1 MLIKQLKYLQMRDV
15 IIHFKIILGVEEG
28 EWVRVG
34 VWGPSQV
41 SKTLIYDEAF
51 SRIQMM
57 DGNA

>member
-1 MLIKQLKYLQMRDV
+1 MRDV
-15 IIHFKIILGVEEG
+15 IIHFKIIQGVEKG
-28 EWVRVG
+28 ERVRVG

-41 SKTLIYDEAF
+41 SKTLINDEAF